1 MKPQEEKYS
10 FIARMP
16 DRPGSL
22 QRAAEII
29 KRYGGNINRI
39 QFSRC
44 IDPSTVFFEVTA
56 SADSYAAVH
65 DELAAIG
72 YLQTDLPAISF
83 LKFHAN
89 LPHTPGALSN
99 VLDLITEAGAN
110 IAHIDF
116 DDSGKHPDRLT
127 VSLSLEESGRVE
139 ALLNALKSRYPLE
152 ILDYDTTGNTLD
164 ETVFYICFA
173 QRLRTMIGSAE
184 DPFLFALLQDINH
197 IVQELTNR
205 GEDPLQVFSS
215 IIEVGETLN
224 RTSGE
229 GFYADVQRIE
239 VTPEITLFCFQLPGG
254 GDIYLF
260 EAPDEAM
267 MVDTGYGIYYP
278 DVIEMFRHYGIGD
291 GTKLKRIVITH
302 ADADHCGAGGF
313 YDAPAF
319 MHRGTEAIIKSQ
331 NRATGSPSES
341 SILEV
346 VYTTIINLFSRF
358 NPPENY
364 TLFDEPTG
372 EKRGIYPIIGRFSFG
387 GLTFEV
393 LEALGGHIHGLI
405 YLFCPEAGL
414 LMTSDTVIN
423 FGSLTEARKKY
434 NSLAD
439 FLVTSVNVDS
449 AVAKQERRALQ
460 EIAAGVD
467 AAFAGTGRRCLI
479 CGGHGTVSVLDNGK
493 LNTYGEVEHYT
504 RHT

>member
-1 MKPQEEKYS
+1 MESQEEKYS

-39 QFSRC
+39 QYSRC

-56 SADSYAAVH
+56 SPEEFISVQY
-65 DELAAIG
+65 ELAAIG
-72 YLQTDLPAISF
+72 YLQTGLPAISF
-83 LKFHAN
+83 LKFHAH
-89 LPHTPGALSN
+89 LPHAPGALSDF
-99 VLDLITEAGAN
+99 LGLTTEAGAN

-127 VSLSLEESGRVE
+127 VSLSLEESGKVE
-139 ALLNALKSRYPLE
+139 VLLNALKSRYPLE

-184 DPFLFALLQDINH
+184 DPFLLALLQDINH

-205 GEDPLQVFSS
+205 GEDPLQVFAS

-239 VTPEITLFCFQLPGG
+239 VTPEMTLFCFQLPGG
-254 GDIYLF
+254 GNIFLF
-260 EAPDEAM
+260 ETPDEAM
-267 MVDTGYGIYYP
+267 MVDTGYGVYYP

-291 GTKLKRIVITH
+291 GTKLKQIVITH

-313 YDAPAF
+313 YDVPAF
-319 MHRGTEAIIKSQ
+319 MHRGTEAIIRSQ

-341 SILEV
+341 SILEA

-364 TLFDEPTG
+364 TLFDRPSG
-372 EKRGIYPIIGRFSFG
+372 EKRGIFPVLGRFSFG

-393 LEALGGHIHGLI
+393 LEALGGHIQGLV
-405 YLFCPEAGL
+405 YLFCPSAGL

-449 AVAKQERRALQ
+449 GVARQERRDLQ

-479 CGGHGTVSVLDNGK
+479 CGGHGAVSILEDGK
-493 LNTYGEVEHYT
+493 LTPYGEIEHYSH
-504 RHT
+504 RA